1 LKGSVAYRASQNPEQ
16 VQAADDRRYMTARE
30 SDDGMVLVTA
40 RLHPEEAAR
49 VMEAARVSAESAKT
63 GNHADGLVA
72 MAEATLRGDKPDHSP
87 TEVVVRID
95 AGTLEGAFA
104 DGTGVSA
111 ECARR
116 LLCDAGVVPI
126 LEDENGD
133 PLNIGRKTRT
143 LSAAIRRALGQ
154 RDEHCQFPGCENRR
168 FLDGHHIRHWL
179 DGGETSLRNLTLL
192 CRRHHLLVHEGG
204 FTLHTDERGAVQFQD
219 HRGRALPRHFKPSL
233 NPGLLHPEDVPEPS
247 WDGTRPD
254 YDLCVAAICDA
265 EKDSPVAVGSLCA
278 APS

>member
-1 LKGSVAYRASQNPEQ
+1 
-16 VQAADDRRYMTARE
+16 
-30 SDDGMVLVTA
+30 
-40 RLHPEEAAR
+40 
-49 VMEAARVSAESAKT
+49 
-63 GNHADGLVA
+63 
-72 MAEATLRGDKPDHSP
+72 MAEAALRGDKPGRSP

-95 AGTLEGAFA
+95 ADTLEGVFA

-126 LEDENGD
+126 LDDEHGN
-133 PLNIGRKTRT
+133 PLNVGRKTRT

-179 DGGETSLRNLTLL
+179 NGGETSLQNLTLL

-204 FTLHTDERGAVQFQD
+204 FSLQIDERGAIQFQD
-219 HRGRALPRHFKPSL
+219 HLGRAIPRHFAPIL
-233 NPGLLHPEDVPEPS
+233 GPGLSIPENVPEPS
-247 WDGTRPD
+247 
-254 YDLCVAAICDA
+254 
-265 EKDSPVAVGSLCA
+265 
-278 APS
+278 